1 MTLNDGEKVYL
12 LPSQLPFLWPRQ
24 GILDENYYA
33 GVCESSD
40 ADDRSNC
47 LTNEFKP
54 EPNQSPEKKDGA
66 MVALARYSY
75 LAMVLPSSAFAGWL
89 IGALLEKWL
98 HAGWLHIAGLI
109 FGIIAG
115 FVELG
120 RAAFK
125 LGSEK

>member
-1 MTLNDGEKVYL
+1 M
-12 LPSQLPFLWPRQ
+12 
-24 GILDENYYA
+24 I
-33 GVCESSD
+33 
-40 ADDRSNC
+40 
-47 LTNEFKP
+47 
-54 EPNQSPEKKDGA
+54 
-66 MVALARYSY
+66 ALAKYSY

-89 IGALLEKWL
+89 VGALLEKWL

-109 FGIIAG
+109 FGIVAG

>member
-1 MTLNDGEKVYL
+1 MLHIVPIWDGECSLTDDFK
-12 LPSQLPFLWPRQ
+12 S
-24 GILDENYYA
+24 
-33 GVCESSD
+33 ES
-40 ADDRSNC
+40 
-47 LTNEFKP
+47 
-54 EPNQSPEKKDGA
+54 NQKPEKKDSA

-89 IGALLEKWL
+89 IGALLDKWL
-98 HAGWLHIAGLI
+98 HAGWLYIAGLI